1 MPSKIALAAAWRR
14 FAAPLE
20 LVVRPL
26 QRFRDA
32 IRNRDFTVTADL
44 ALDRSSGA
52 ASVRDQA
59 RLLGPLV
66 DAIQVPDAHDGRLHM
81 SGLAA
86 ASILL
91 DEGVDPLVHL
101 TGRDRNRIA
110 LENDML
116 GLGALG
122 VTSLLL
128 TRGEELPSGYK
139 PPTRQVLELSGEDLV
154 TTAVLL
160 GQDETIPAAQEFCIG
175 TAATVFSP
183 KSAWKPKSLLARVD
197 AGVAFIQTQIC
208 FNMKALER
216 YMTHL
221 VESRLT
227 WRCAVIVSLA
237 VLPDATSAR
246 VLRHHLHGTAMP
258 QKVVRRIAEAAD
270 PEQEGIRLA
279 VEKIQRLREIPGV
292 SGVNLMTPG
301 NPELLAETIRV
312 AGLAHP

>member
-1 MPSKIALAAAWRR
+1 VRR
-14 FAAPLE
+14 FQE
-20 LVVRPL
+20 
-26 QRFRDA
+26 A
-32 IRNRDFTVTADL
+32 IRNRPFTVTADL
-44 ALDRSSGA
+44 ALDRTTDA
-52 ASVRDQA
+52 ANIRRQA

-66 DAIQVPDAHDGRLHM
+66 DAIQVPDAHDGRLQM
-81 SGLAA
+81 AGLAA

-91 DEGVDPLVHL
+91 GESVDPVVHL

-128 TRGEELPSGYK
+128 TRGEELPSDYK

-154 TTAVLL
+154 TTAALL
-160 GQDETIPAAQEFCIG
+160 GDDESIPAAPEFCIG
-175 TAATVFSP
+175 TAATVFTP
-183 KSAWKPKSLLARVD
+183 KAAWQPKSLLARVD
-197 AGVAFIQTQIC
+197 AGVGFIQTQIC
-208 FNMKALER
+208 FNMKALGR

-237 VLPDATSAR
+237 VLPDAASAR
-246 VLRHHLHGTAMP
+246 VLRHHLQGTVMP
-258 QKVVRRIAEAAD
+258 AKIVQRIAQAAD
-270 PEQEGIRLA
+270 PEQEGVRLA

-292 SGVNLMTPG
+292 SGVSLSSPG
-301 NPELLAETIRV
+301 PPDLIVETIRA
-312 AGLAHP
+312 AGLATPDV

>member
-1 MPSKIALAAAWRR
+1 MKRFEDAL
-14 FAAPLE
+14 
-20 LVVRPL
+20 
-26 QRFRDA
+26 
-32 IRNRDFTVTADL
+32 RNRSFTVTADL
-44 ALDRSSGA
+44 ALDRSTDA
-52 ASVRDQA
+52 ANLRDQA

-66 DAIQVPDAHDGRLHM
+66 DAIQVPDAHDGRLQM

-91 DEGVDPLVHL
+91 SEGIDPLVHL

-116 GLGALG
+116 GLGAMG

-139 PPTRQVLELSGEDLV
+139 PPTRQVLEMSGEDLV
-154 TTAVLL
+154 TTAALL
-160 GQDETIPAAQEFCIG
+160 GEDESIPAVEGFCIG
-175 TAATVFSP
+175 TAATVFAP

-197 AGVAFIQTQIC
+197 AGVGFIQTQVC
-208 FNMKALER
+208 FNMKALQR

-221 VESRLT
+221 VDSRLT

-237 VLPDATSAR
+237 VLPDAASAR

-258 QKVVRRIAEAAD
+258 AKVVQRIAQAAD

-292 SGVNLMTPG
+292 SGVSLSTPG
-301 NPELLAETIRV
+301 PQELIVEAIRA
-312 AGLAHP
+312 AGLEGGEDAHSPRRG

>member
-1 MPSKIALAAAWRR
+1 MN
-14 FAAPLE
+14 
-20 LVVRPL
+20 
-26 QRFRDA
+26 RFREA
-32 IRNRDFTVTADL
+32 IHKQPFVVTADL
-44 ALDRSSGA
+44 ALDRGSDA
-52 ASVRDQA
+52 NAIRQQV

-66 DAIQVPDAHDGRLHM
+66 DALQVPDAHDGRLQM
-81 SGLAA
+81 SVLAA

-91 DEGVDPLVHL
+91 SEGVDPLVHL

-110 LENDML
+110 LENDLL

-160 GQDETIPAAQEFCIG
+160 GEDESIPAAPEFCIG
-175 TAATVFSP
+175 TAATVFAP
-183 KSAWKPKSLLARVD
+183 KKAWTPKSLLTRVD
-197 AGVAFIQTQIC
+197 AGVAFVQTHIC
-208 FNMKALER
+208 FNMKALRR

-221 VESRLT
+221 VDSRLT
-227 WRCAVIVSLA
+227 WRCAVIASLA
-237 VLPDATSAR
+237 VLPDAASAR
-246 VLRHHLHGTAMP
+246 LMRHHLHGTVMP
-258 QKVVRRIAEAAD
+258 EKVVQRIAQAAD
-270 PEQEGIRLA
+270 PEQEGVRLA

-301 NPELLAETIRV
+301 PPELLVEAIQA
-312 AGLAHP
+312 AGLAAP

>member
-1 MPSKIALAAAWRR
+1 MN
-14 FAAPLE
+14 
-20 LVVRPL
+20 
-26 QRFRDA
+26 RFREA
-32 IRNRDFTVTADL
+32 IHKQPFVVTADL
-44 ALDRSSGA
+44 ALDRGSDA
-52 ASVRDQA
+52 NAIRHQV

-66 DAIQVPDAHDGRLHM
+66 DALQVPDAHDGRLQM
-81 SGLAA
+81 SVLAA

-91 DEGVDPLVHL
+91 SEGVDPLVHL

-110 LENDML
+110 LENDLL

-160 GQDETIPAAQEFCIG
+160 GEDESIPAAPEFCIG
-175 TAATVFSP
+175 TAATVFAP
-183 KSAWKPKSLLARVD
+183 KKAWTPKSLLTRVD
-197 AGVAFIQTQIC
+197 AGVAFVQTHIC
-208 FNMKALER
+208 FNMKALRR

-221 VESRLT
+221 VDSRLT
-227 WRCAVIVSLA
+227 WRCAVIASLA
-237 VLPDATSAR
+237 VLPDAASAR
-246 VLRHHLHGTAMP
+246 LMRHHLHGTVMP
-258 QKVVRRIAEAAD
+258 EKVVQRIAQAAD
-270 PEQEGIRLA
+270 PEQEGVRLA

-301 NPELLAETIRV
+301 PPELLVEAIQA
-312 AGLAHP
+312 AGLAAP